1 MAPVYEGMASHV
13 QVFSPHTLQSS
24 AFCSVKKLKVEP
36 SSTWDMTGYGSHSKV
51 YSQSKN
57 IPPSQPATTTVSTS
71 LPIPNPSLPYEQT
84 IIFPGSTGHIVV
96 TSASSTSV
104 TGQVLGGPHN
114 LMRRSTVSL
123 LDTYQK
129 CGLKRKSEEIENT
142 SSVQIIE
149 EHPPMIQ
156 NNASGAT
163 VATATTSTATSK
175 NSGSNSEGD
184 YQLVQH
190 EVLCSMTNTY
200 EVLEFLGRGTFGQVV
215 KCWKRGTNE
224 IVAIKILKNHPSY
237 ARQGQIEVSIL
248 ARLSTESADDYNFV
262 RAYEC
267 FQHKN
272 HTCLVFEMLEQNLYD
287 FLKQNKFSPLPL
299 KYIRPVLQQV
309 ATALMKLKSLGLI
322 HADLKPENI
331 MLVDPS
337 RQPYRVKVIDFGSAS
352 HVSKAVCS
360 TYLQS
365 RYYRAPEIILGL
377 PFCEAIDMWS
387 LGCVIAELF
396 LGWPL
401 YPGASEYDQIRY
413 ISQTQGLPAE
423 YLLSAGT
430 KTTRFFNRDTDSPY
444 PLWRLKTPDDHEA
457 ETGIKSKEARK
468 YIFNCLD
475 DMAQVNMTT
484 DLEGSDMLVE
494 KADRREFI
502 DLLKKMLTIDAD
514 KRITP
519 IETLN
524 HPFVTMTHLLDF
536 PHSTHVKSCFQNME
550 ICKRRVN
557 MYDTVNQS
565 KTPFITHVAPST
577 STNLTMTFN
586 NQLNTVHNQP
596 SAASMAAVA
605 QRSMPLQ
612 TGTAQIC
619 ARPDPFQQALIVCPP
634 GFQGLQAS
642 PSKHAGYSV
651 RMENAVP
658 IVTQAPGAQPLQIQP
673 GLLAQQAWPSG
684 TQQILLPPAWQQL
697 TGVATHTSVQHAT
710 VIPETMAGTQ
720 QLADWRNTHAH
731 GSHYNPIMQQP
742 TLLTGHVTLPAA
754 QPLNVGVAH
763 VMRQQPTS
771 TTSSRKSKQ
780 HQSSARNVSTCEVS
794 SSQAVSSPQR
804 SKRVKENTPPRC
816 ALVHNSPACSS
827 SVTCGWG
834 DGASSTTRERQRQ
847 TIVIPDTPSPTVS
860 VITISSDTDEE
871 EEQKHAPTSTVSK
884 QRKNVISCVTV
895 HDSPYSDSSSN
906 TSPYSVQHRA
916 GHHTNTFDTK
926 GGLET
931 HCTGNPRTI
940 IVPPLKTQAS
950 EVLVECDSLVPV
962 TTSQHSS
969 YKSKSSS
976 NVTST
981 SGHSSGSSSGAIAY
995 RQQRPGPHFQQQ
1007 QPLNLSQPSPGASPS
1022 PGSAAHHRRARREPP
1037 PAAGLHHP
1045 HDGSGPV
1052 LLPAQQPQ
1060 PRHCAPP
1067 PGRRSRSSP
1076 PPHPAPPLHLHG
1088 TRGLGLH
1095 WHRGPPGGLPRLG
1108 TPHRAAHCLPGQH
1121 RPPGPREHGPPGPA
1135 LAHHPPESVSS
1146 PVCPPD
1152 LHQRLSSLHR
1162 LHWIPTEPR
1171 QGQPVPLHINT
1182 GRGGEGRGDGRRGG
1196 GRRGK
1201 AGAGLFILKMRHT
1214 NNATGQGAG
1223 GAGTDTNET

>member
-1 MAPVYEGMASHV
+1 MSCMTYIRDWTLVRRGMASHV

-36 SSTWDMTGYGSHSKV
+36 SSNWDMTGYGTHSKV
-51 YSQSKN
+51 YSQTKN
-57 IPPSQPATTTVSTS
+57 VQSSQAAAAAVNAS
-71 LPIPNPSLPYEQT
+71 LQIPNPSIPYEQT
-84 IIFPGSTGHIVV
+84 IIFPASTGHIVV
-96 TSASSTSV
+96 TSASSTSGV
-104 TGQVLGGPHN
+104 VAVSGQALGGPHN

-299 KYIRPVLQQV
+299 KYIRPILQQV

-423 YLLSAGT
+423 YLLSSGT

-475 DMAQVNMTT
+475 DMAQLLFQRQKPGGV
-484 DLEGSDMLVE
+484 
-494 KADRREFI
+494 RREKI
-502 DLLKKMLTIDAD
+502 ICWRPDCLLL
-514 KRITP
+514 P
-519 IETLN
+519 SN
-524 HPFVTMTHLLDF
+524 CCPF
-536 PHSTHVKSCFQNME
+536 SSSVKSCFQNME

-586 NQLNTVHNQP
+586 NQLNTVHNQATNLAPTSTSATISLANPEVSILNYQSALYQP

-658 IVTQAPGAQPLQIQP
+658 IVTQAPGAQSLQIQP

-697 TGVATHTSVQHAT
+697 TGVAAHTSVQHAT

-720 QLADWRNTHAH
+720 PLADWRNTHAH

-742 TLLTGHVTLPAA
+742 ALLASHVTLPAA

-771 TTSSRKSKQ
+771 TTSSRKNKQ
-780 HQSSARNVSTCEVS
+780 HQSSTRNVSTYEVS
-794 SSQAVSSPQR
+794 SSQAISSPQR

-816 ALVHNSPACSS
+816 AMVHNSPACST

-834 DGASSTTRERQRQ
+834 DVASSTTRERQRQ
-847 TIVIPDTPSPTVS
+847 TIIIPDTPSPAVS

-871 EEQKHAPTSTVSK
+871 EEQKHAPTSTLSK

-906 TSPYSVQHRA
+906 NSPYSVQHRGA
-916 GHHTNTFDTK
+916 HNNGNTYDTK
-926 GGLET
+926 GVPET
-931 HCTGNPRTI
+931 HYNGNPRTI

-962 TTSQHSS
+962 TTSHHSSS
-969 YKSKSSS
+969 YKSKSS
-976 NVTST
+976 NIVTST

-1007 QPLNLSQPSPGASPS
+1007 QPLNLSQAQQHITTDRAGSHRRQQAYITPTIAQAPYSFPHNSPSHGTVHPHLAAAAAAHLPTQPHLYTYTAPAALGSTGTVAHLVASQGSARHAVQHTTYPASIVHQVPVSMGPRVLPSPTIHPSQYQAQFAHQTYISASPASTVYTGYPLS
-1022 PGSAAHHRRARREPP
+1022 PTKVNQYPY
-1037 PAAGLHHP
+1037 
-1045 HDGSGPV
+1045 
-1052 LLPAQQPQ
+1052 
-1060 PRHCAPP
+1060 
-1067 PGRRSRSSP
+1067 
-1076 PPHPAPPLHLHG
+1076 
-1088 TRGLGLH
+1088 
-1095 WHRGPPGGLPRLG
+1095 
-1108 TPHRAAHCLPGQH
+1108 
-1121 RPPGPREHGPPGPA
+1121 
-1135 LAHHPPESVSS
+1135 
-1146 PVCPPD
+1146 
-1152 LHQRLSSLHR
+1152 
-1162 LHWIPTEPR
+1162 I
-1171 QGQPVPLHINT
+1171 
-1182 GRGGEGRGDGRRGG
+1182 
-1196 GRRGK
+1196 
-1201 AGAGLFILKMRHT
+1201 
-1214 NNATGQGAG
+1214 
-1223 GAGTDTNET
+1223 

>member
-1 MAPVYEGMASHV
+1 MAPVYGGMASQV

-36 SSTWDMTGYGSHSKV
+36 SSNWDMTGYGTHSKV
-51 YSQSKN
+51 YNHGKNVPSSQVAVN
-57 IPPSQPATTTVSTS
+57 TS
-71 LPIPNPSLPYEQT
+71 LQVSNPSLPYEQT
-84 IIFPGSTGHIVV
+84 IILPVSTGHVVV
-96 TSASSTSV
+96 TSANSTSGV
-104 TGQVLGGPHN
+104 VALSGQALGGPHN

-129 CGLKRKSEEIENT
+129 CGLKRKSEEIENN

-149 EHPPMIQ
+149 ERPPMIQ
-156 NNASGAT
+156 NNVSGAT

-175 NSGSNSEGD
+175 NSGSNSDGD

-299 KYIRPVLQQV
+299 KYIRPILQQV

-430 KTTRFFNRDTDSPY
+430 KTTRFFNRETDSPY
-444 PLWRLKTPDDHEA
+444 PLWRLKTPDDHET

-519 IETLN
+519 IETLS

-557 MYDTVNQS
+557 MYDTMNQS

-577 STNLTMTFN
+577 STNLTMSFN
-586 NQLNTVHNQP
+586 NQLHTVHNQATNLASTSTSATLSLTNPEVSILNYQSALYQP

-634 GFQGLQAS
+634 SFQGLQAS
-642 PSKHAGYSV
+642 PSKHPGYSV

-658 IVTQAPGAQPLQIQP
+658 IVTQAPGAQALQIQP
-673 GLLAQQAWPSG
+673 GLLTQAWPSG

-697 TGVATHTSVQHAT
+697 TGVAAHPSVQHAT
-710 VIPETMAGTQ
+710 VIPETMAGPQ
-720 QLADWRNTHAH
+720 QLADWRSTHGH

-742 TLLTGHVTLPAA
+742 ALLAGHVTLPSA

-771 TTSSRKSKQ
+771 TSSSRKNKQ
-780 HQSSARNVSTCEVS
+780 HQSSMRNVSTYEVS
-794 SSQAVSSPQR
+794 SSQTLCSPQR

-816 ALVHNSPACSS
+816 SVPQNAHVCSS

-834 DGASSTTRERQRQ
+834 DGTSSSSHSNSGGRGRQRQ
-847 TIVIPDTPSPTVS
+847 TIIIPDTPSPAVS

-871 EEQKHAPTSTVSK
+871 EEQKHLPPSSLAK
-884 QRKNVISCVTV
+884 QRKNVISCVMV
-895 HDSPYSDSSSN
+895 PDSPNCNPSKN
-906 TSPYSVQHRA
+906 ISPYALKHRR
-916 GHHTNTFDTK
+916 GHNNTGNTHESK
-926 GGLET
+926 GVPES
-931 HCTGNPRTI
+931 HCNGNPRTI
-940 IVPPLKTQAS
+940 IVPPLKTHAS
-950 EVLVECDSLVPV
+950 EVLVECDSLLPD
-962 TTSQHSS
+962 TSSHHSSS
-969 YKSKSSS
+969 YKAKALSSS
-976 NVTST
+976 LGAAVSNHCSGTSFAAV
-981 SGHSSGSSSGAIAY
+981 SY
-995 RQQRPGPHFQQQ
+995 RQQRPGLHSFQQQ
-1007 QPLNLSQPSPGASPS
+1007 QPLNLSQAPQHITTERTGSHRRQQAYITPTIAQAPYSFPHSSPGHSTVHPHLAAAAAAHLPSQPHLYTYTAPAALGSTGTVAHLVASQGSARHAVQHTAYPASIVHQVPVSMGPRVLPSPTIHPSQYQAQFAHQTYIRASPASAVYTGYPLS
-1022 PGSAAHHRRARREPP
+1022 PTKVNQYPY
-1037 PAAGLHHP
+1037 
-1045 HDGSGPV
+1045 
-1052 LLPAQQPQ
+1052 
-1060 PRHCAPP
+1060 
-1067 PGRRSRSSP
+1067 
-1076 PPHPAPPLHLHG
+1076 
-1088 TRGLGLH
+1088 
-1095 WHRGPPGGLPRLG
+1095 
-1108 TPHRAAHCLPGQH
+1108 
-1121 RPPGPREHGPPGPA
+1121 
-1135 LAHHPPESVSS
+1135 
-1146 PVCPPD
+1146 
-1152 LHQRLSSLHR
+1152 
-1162 LHWIPTEPR
+1162 I
-1171 QGQPVPLHINT
+1171 
-1182 GRGGEGRGDGRRGG
+1182 
-1196 GRRGK
+1196 
-1201 AGAGLFILKMRHT
+1201 
-1214 NNATGQGAG
+1214 
-1223 GAGTDTNET
+1223 

>member
-1 MAPVYEGMASHV
+1 MNNTFLHRWPLCTKMASPTSFRGARYSKSASGKSQRARIGNWAQPTGQEPSLWGMASHV

-36 SSTWDMTGYGSHSKV
+36 SSNWDMTGYGTHSKV
-51 YSQSKN
+51 YSQTKN
-57 IPPSQPATTTVSTS
+57 VQSSQAAAAAVNAS
-71 LPIPNPSLPYEQT
+71 LQIPNPSIPYEQT
-84 IIFPGSTGHIVV
+84 IIFPASTGHIVV
-96 TSASSTSV
+96 TSASSTSGV
-104 TGQVLGGPHN
+104 VAVSGQALGGPHN

-299 KYIRPVLQQV
+299 KYIRPILQQV

-423 YLLSAGT
+423 YLLSSGT

-586 NQLNTVHNQP
+586 NQLNSVHNQP

-720 QLADWRNTHAH
+720 PLADWRNTHAH

-742 TLLTGHVTLPAA
+742 ALLASHVTLPAA

-771 TTSSRKSKQ
+771 TTSSRKNKQ
-780 HQSSARNVSTCEVS
+780 HQSSTRNVSTYEVS
-794 SSQAVSSPQR
+794 SSQAISSPQR

-816 ALVHNSPACSS
+816 AMVHNSPACST

-834 DGASSTTRERQRQ
+834 DMASSTTRERQRQ
-847 TIVIPDTPSPTVS
+847 TIIIPDTPSPAVS

-871 EEQKHAPTSTVSK
+871 EEQKHAPISTLSK

-906 TSPYSVQHRA
+906 NSPYSVQHRGA
-916 GHHTNTFDTK
+916 HNNGNTYDTK
-926 GGLET
+926 GVPET
-931 HCTGNPRTI
+931 HCSGNPRTI

-962 TTSQHSS
+962 TTSHHSSS
-969 YKSKSSS
+969 YKSKSS
-976 NVTST
+976 NIVTST

-1007 QPLNLSQPSPGASPS
+1007 QPLNLSQGVPAS
-1022 PGSAAHHRRARREPP
+1022 H
-1037 PAAGLHHP
+1037 
-1045 HDGSGPV
+1045 
-1052 LLPAQQPQ
+1052 
-1060 PRHCAPP
+1060 
-1067 PGRRSRSSP
+1067 
-1076 PPHPAPPLHLHG
+1076 
-1088 TRGLGLH
+1088 
-1095 WHRGPPGGLPRLG
+1095 
-1108 TPHRAAHCLPGQH
+1108 
-1121 RPPGPREHGPPGPA
+1121 
-1135 LAHHPPESVSS
+1135 
-1146 PVCPPD
+1146 
-1152 LHQRLSSLHR
+1152 
-1162 LHWIPTEPR
+1162 
-1171 QGQPVPLHINT
+1171 
-1182 GRGGEGRGDGRRGG
+1182 
-1196 GRRGK
+1196 
-1201 AGAGLFILKMRHT
+1201 
-1214 NNATGQGAG
+1214 
-1223 GAGTDTNET
+1223 

>member
-1 MAPVYEGMASHV
+1 MASHV

-36 SSTWDMTGYGSHSKV
+36 SSNWDMTGYGSHSKV

-57 IPPSQPATTTVSTS
+57 VPPSQPATTTVSTS

-514 KRITP
+514 KRVTP

-586 NQLNTVHNQP
+586 NQLTTVHNQAPTSTSATISLANPEVSILNYQSALYQP

-742 TLLTGHVTLPAA
+742 ALLTGHVTLPAA

-780 HQSSARNVSTCEVS
+780 HQSSVRNVSTCEVS
-794 SSQAVSSPQR
+794 SSQAISSPQR

-816 ALVHNSPACSS
+816 AMVHSSPAGGTA
-827 SVTCGWG
+827 VTCGWG
-834 DGASSTTRERQRQ
+834 DVASSTTRERQRQ

-906 TSPYSVQHRA
+906 TSPYSVQQRA
-916 GHHTNTFDTK
+916 GHSNAHTLDTK
-926 GGLET
+926 GSLES

-962 TTSQHSS
+962 NTSHHSSS

-1007 QPLNLSQPSPGASPS
+1007 QPLNLSQAQQHITAERAGSHRRQQAYITPTMAQAPYSFPHNSPSHGTVHPHLAAAHLPTQPHLYTYTAPTALGSTGTVAHLVASQGSARHTVQHTAYPASIVHQVPVSMGPRVLPSPTIHPSQYPAQFAHQTYISASPASTVYTGYPLS
-1022 PGSAAHHRRARREPP
+1022 PAKCLTERQMRCEG
-1037 PAAGLHHP
+1037 
-1045 HDGSGPV
+1045 
-1052 LLPAQQPQ
+1052 LLPLVLQEA
-1060 PRHCAPP
+1060 
-1067 PGRRSRSSP
+1067 
-1076 PPHPAPPLHLHG
+1076 
-1088 TRGLGLH
+1088 
-1095 WHRGPPGGLPRLG
+1095 
-1108 TPHRAAHCLPGQH
+1108 
-1121 RPPGPREHGPPGPA
+1121 
-1135 LAHHPPESVSS
+1135 
-1146 PVCPPD
+1146 D
-1152 LHQRLSSLHR
+1152 
-1162 LHWIPTEPR
+1162 
-1171 QGQPVPLHINT
+1171 
-1182 GRGGEGRGDGRRGG
+1182 
-1196 GRRGK
+1196 
-1201 AGAGLFILKMRHT
+1201 
-1214 NNATGQGAG
+1214 
-1223 GAGTDTNET
+1223 

>member
-1 MAPVYEGMASHV
+1 MAPVYEGMASQV

-24 AFCSVKKLKVEP
+24 AFFSVKKLKVEQ
-36 SSTWDMTGYGSHSKV
+36 SCNWDMTGYGTHSKV
-51 YSQSKN
+51 YSQNSKQSASVGIN
-57 IPPSQPATTTVSTS
+57 GASLQVSNSS
-71 LPIPNPSLPYEQT
+71 LSYEQALL
-84 IIFPGSTGHIVV
+84 FPVGSGHIVV
-96 TSASSTSV
+96 ASASSTSELPGQLLGS
-104 TGQVLGGPHN
+104 TGSSGSSSGGHN
-114 LMRRSTVSL
+114 LTRRSTVSL
-123 LDTYQK
+123 LDTYQR
-129 CGLKRKSEEIENT
+129 CGLKRKSEELDNNNGT
-142 SSVQIIE
+142 GSRSSVHVVE
-149 EHPPMIQ
+149 EQQPPAPMIQ
-156 NNASGAT
+156 NNVQSGAT
-163 VATATTSTATSK
+163 AVTATASTTATSK
-175 NSGSNSEGD
+175 NSGANSEGD
-184 YQLVQH
+184 YQLLQH

-215 KCWKRGTNE
+215 KCWKRGTSE

-299 KYIRPVLQQV
+299 KYIRPILQQV

-331 MLVDPS
+331 MLVDPA

-387 LGCVIAELF
+387 LGCVISELF

-430 KTTRFFNRDTDSPY
+430 KTTRFFNRDPDSTY
-444 PLWRLKTPDDHEA
+444 PLWRLKTPEDHET

-484 DLEGSDMLVE
+484 DLEGSDMLAE

-502 DLLKKMLTIDAD
+502 DLLTKMLTIDAD

-586 NQLNTVHNQP
+586 NHLNTVHSQATNLAPSSTSATLSLANPDVSILNYQSALYQP
-596 SAASMAAVA
+596 SAAPMAAVA
-605 QRSMPLQ
+605 PRTMPLQ
-612 TGTAQIC
+612 PGAPQLC
-619 ARPDPFQQALIVCPP
+619 AARPDPFQQALIVCPS

-642 PSKHAGYSV
+642 PSKHTGYSV

-658 IVTQAPGAQPLQIQP
+658 IVTQAPGTQSLQIQP
-673 GLLAQQAWPSG
+673 GLLTQQAWPSG
-684 TQQILLPPAWQQL
+684 PQQILLHPAWQQL
-697 TGVATHTSVQHAT
+697 THTSVQHAT
-710 VIPETMAGTQ
+710 VIPDSMTSSQ
-720 QLADWRNTHAH
+720 PLANWRNSHPH

-742 TLLTGHVTLPAA
+742 ALLAGRVTLPSQ

-763 VMRQQPTS
+763 VMRQPS
-771 TTSSRKSKQ
+771 NNNSKKNKQ
-780 HQSSARNVSTCEVS
+780 HQMNNRNLSVYDVS
-794 SSQAVSSPQR
+794 STQAVASPQR

-816 ALVHNSPACSS
+816 AVVQNGPSS
-827 SVTCGWG
+827 TCATSQTCGGGGGGGWG
-834 DGASSTTRERQRQ
+834 GEQASSTTRDHHGQHNLPRH
-847 TIVIPDTPSPTVS
+847 TIIIPDTPSPAVS
-860 VITISSDTDEE
+860 IITISSDTDEE
-871 EEQKHAPTSTVSK
+871 DDHKQPTNTSTSSK
-884 QRKNVISCVTV
+884 HRKNVISCVTV
-895 HDSPYSDSSSN
+895 HDSPDSDSSN
-906 TSPYSVQHRA
+906 TSPYAVESRLNGA
-916 GHHTNTFDTK
+916 NASGYDSK
-926 GGLET
+926 GAVLDNYSN
-931 HCTGNPRTI
+931 GNPRTI
-940 IVPPLKTQAS
+940 IIPPLKSQNG
-950 EVLVECDSLVPV
+950 ENMGECDRLLPDTVNS
-962 TTSQHSS
+962 T
-969 YKSKSSS
+969 YKFKSS
-976 NVTST
+976 NVGL
-981 SGHSSGSSSGAIAY
+981 SGNNHLSGGVAVGGSY
-995 RQQRPGPHFQQQ
+995 RQQRSGPHPFQQ
-1007 QPLNLSQPSPGASPS
+1007 QPLNLSQAQQHMAVERNGGHLRQQAYITPTMATQAQYSFHNSPTHTANVHTHLAPPHLSGQPHLYTYTAPTALGSTGTVAHLMASQGSARHAVQHANYPPGIVHQVPVSMGHRVLPSPTLHHGQYQAQFAHQTFISASPASTVYTGYPLS
-1022 PGSAAHHRRARREPP
+1022 P
-1037 PAAGLHHP
+1037 
-1045 HDGSGPV
+1045 
-1052 LLPAQQPQ
+1052 
-1060 PRHCAPP
+1060 
-1067 PGRRSRSSP
+1067 
-1076 PPHPAPPLHLHG
+1076 
-1088 TRGLGLH
+1088 T
-1095 WHRGPPGGLPRLG
+1095 
-1108 TPHRAAHCLPGQH
+1108 
-1121 RPPGPREHGPPGPA
+1121 
-1135 LAHHPPESVSS
+1135 
-1146 PVCPPD
+1146 
-1152 LHQRLSSLHR
+1152 
-1162 LHWIPTEPR
+1162 
-1171 QGQPVPLHINT
+1171 
-1182 GRGGEGRGDGRRGG
+1182 
-1196 GRRGK
+1196 
-1201 AGAGLFILKMRHT
+1201 KM
-1214 NNATGQGAG
+1214 NQYPYL
-1223 GAGTDTNET
+1223 

>member
-1 MAPVYEGMASHV
+1 MASHV

-36 SSTWDMTGYGSHSKV
+36 SSNWDMTGYGTHSKV

-57 IPPSQPATTTVSTS
+57 VQSSQAAAAAAVNAS
-71 LPIPNPSLPYEQT
+71 LQIPNPSIPYEQT
-84 IIFPGSTGHIVV
+84 IIFPASTGHIVV
-96 TSASSTSV
+96 TSANSTSGV
-104 TGQVLGGPHN
+104 VAVSGQTLGGPHN

-299 KYIRPVLQQV
+299 KYIRPILQQV

-710 VIPETMAGTQ
+710 VIPESMAGTQ
-720 QLADWRNTHAH
+720 PLADWRNTHAH

-742 TLLTGHVTLPAA
+742 ALLASHVTLPAA
-754 QPLNVGVAH
+754 QPVNVGVAH
-763 VMRQQPTS
+763 VMRQPPAATTS
-771 TTSSRKSKQ
+771 TRKSKQ
-780 HQSSARNVSTCEVS
+780 HQSAPRLGFGVS
-794 SSQAVSSPQR
+794 SLQLVKDCRVCFAFADLACCGQSLLVA
-804 SKRVKENTPPRC
+804 SKSIAPHSLFPFVC
-816 ALVHNSPACSS
+816 LCF
-827 SVTCGWG
+827 
-834 DGASSTTRERQRQ
+834 STL
-847 TIVIPDTPSPTVS
+847 
-860 VITISSDTDEE
+860 
-871 EEQKHAPTSTVSK
+871 SK

-906 TSPYSVQHRA
+906 NSPYAVQHRA
-916 GHHTNTFDTK
+916 GQNNGNTYDTK
-926 GGLET
+926 GVPET
-931 HCTGNPRTI
+931 HCSGNPRTI

-950 EVLVECDSLVPV
+950 EVLVECDSLAPV
-962 TTSQHSS
+962 TTSHHSSS

-976 NVTST
+976 TVTST
-981 SGHSSGSSSGAIAY
+981 SGHSSGSSSGAVAY
-995 RQQRPGPHFQQQ
+995 RQQRPGAHFQQQ
-1007 QPLNLSQPSPGASPS
+1007 QPLNLSQVSQLRQILVV
-1022 PGSAAHHRRARREPP
+1022 HH
-1037 PAAGLHHP
+1037 PAAT
-1045 HDGSGPV
+1045 
-1052 LLPAQQPQ
+1052 
-1060 PRHCAPP
+1060 HCF
-1067 PGRRSRSSP
+1067 SSV
-1076 PPHPAPPLHLHG
+1076 G
-1088 TRGLGLH
+1088 
-1095 WHRGPPGGLPRLG
+1095 
-1108 TPHRAAHCLPGQH
+1108 
-1121 RPPGPREHGPPGPA
+1121 
-1135 LAHHPPESVSS
+1135 
-1146 PVCPPD
+1146 CPF
-1152 LHQRLSSLHR
+1152 L
-1162 LHWIPTEPR
+1162 T
-1171 QGQPVPLHINT
+1171 
-1182 GRGGEGRGDGRRGG
+1182 
-1196 GRRGK
+1196 
-1201 AGAGLFILKMRHT
+1201 
-1214 NNATGQGAG
+1214 
-1223 GAGTDTNET
+1223 

>member
-1 MAPVYEGMASHV
+1 MASHV

-36 SSTWDMTGYGSHSKV
+36 RSTWDMTGYGSHSKV

-742 TLLTGHVTLPAA
+742 ALLTGHVTLPAA

-780 HQSSARNVSTCEVS
+780 HQSSARNISTCEVS
-794 SSQAVSSPQR
+794 SSQAISSPQR

-906 TSPYSVQHRA
+906 TSPYSMQHRA

-926 GGLET
+926 GSLEN
-931 HCTGNPRTI
+931 HCPGNPRTI

-962 TTSQHSS
+962 NTSQHSS

-976 NVTST
+976 NVTSS
-981 SGHSSGSSSGAIAY
+981 SGHSSGSSSGANAY
-995 RQQRPGPHFQQQ
+995 RQPRPGPHFQQ

-1037 PAAGLHHP
+1037 PATGLHHS

-1067 PGRRSRSSP
+1067 PGRRCCSSP

-1088 TRGLGLH
+1088 ARGLGLH
-1095 WHRGPPGGLPRLG
+1095 RHRGPPGGLPRLG
-1108 TPHRAAHCLPGQH
+1108 TSHRAAHCLPGQH

-1182 GRGGEGRGDGRRGG
+1182 GRGGEGREDGQRGG
-1196 GRRGK
+1196 GRRGEV
-1201 AGAGLFILKMRHT
+1201 GAGLFILKTRHT
-1214 NNATGQGAG
+1214 DNATGQGG
-1223 GAGTDTNET
+1223 QGAGTDTNET

>member
-36 SSTWDMTGYGSHSKV
+36 SSAWDMTGYGSHSKV

-605 QRSMPLQ
+605 QRSLPLQ

-658 IVTQAPGAQPLQIQP
+658 LVTQAPGAQPLQIQP
-673 GLLAQQAWPSG
+673 GLLAQAWPSG

-742 TLLTGHVTLPAA
+742 ALLTGHVTLPAA

-794 SSQAVSSPQR
+794 SSQAISSPQR

-816 ALVHNSPACSS
+816 ALVHSSPACSS

-906 TSPYSVQHRA
+906 TSPYSVQHRT
-916 GHHTNTFDTK
+916 GHHANTFDTK
-926 GGLET
+926 GSLEN

-950 EVLVECDSLVPV
+950 EVLVECDSLGPV
-962 TTSQHSS
+962 NTGQHSS

-1007 QPLNLSQPSPGASPS
+1007 QPLNLSQPSPGASPP

-1037 PAAGLHHP
+1037 PAAGLHHS

-1067 PGRRSRSSP
+1067 PGRSCRRSP

-1088 TRGLGLH
+1088 ARGLGLH
-1095 WHRGPPGGLPRLG
+1095 RHRGPSGGLPRLS
-1108 TPHRAAHCLPGQH
+1108 TAHRAAHCLPGQH
-1121 RPPGPREHGPPGPA
+1121 RPSGPREHGPPGPA

-1182 GRGGEGRGDGRRGG
+1182 GRGGEGREDGQRGG
-1196 GRRGK
+1196 GRRGEV
-1201 AGAGLFILKMRHT
+1201 GAGLFILKMRHT
-1214 NNATGQGAG
+1214 NNATGQGG
-1223 GAGTDTNET
+1223 QGAGTDTDET